1 MGKQTVQ
8 GAWHVLGM
16 GLQLERQIIHP
27 CSNRQIIT
35 YLAEL
40 SVLLPAGTSVPA
52 AFAAVHN

>member
-1 MGKQTVQ
+1 MGKQKVR

-16 GLQLERQIIHP
+16 DLQLDRQITHP
-27 CSNRQIIT
+27 CSYRQIIT
-35 YLAEL
+35 HLPEL